1 MTDDKIDSLINSY
14 KPKGILVDTNILLL
28 LLVGSVNRQRIS
40 KFNRTEQFTPEDYD
54 LLVDFLGS
62 FSQIF
67 TTPNILTEVNS
78 LTSKIQEPERSQ
90 CFAKLA
96 EVLSTETLIKLDEHY
111 IMSSIATRVNGFN
124 RFGLTD
130 CGILELAHNRYLV
143 LTDDLKLAVH
153 LQSFDVDTI
162 NFNHLRNL

>member
-1 MTDDKIDSLINSY
+1 MIDDHTKSLINKY

-28 LLVGSVNRQRIS
+28 WVIGSVNRQRIS
-40 KFNRTEQFTPEDYD
+40 QFNRTEKFTLEDYD
-54 LLVDFLGS
+54 NLVRFLTS
-62 FSQIF
+62 FSKII

-78 LTSKIQEPERSQ
+78 LASKINEPERSQ
-90 CFAKLA
+90 CFEKLA
-96 EVLSTETLIKLDEHY
+96 ESLSSEALIQLDEYY

-130 CGILELAHNRYLV
+130 CGILELARNQYLV

-162 NFNHLRNL
+162 NFNLLR

>member
-1 MTDDKIDSLINSY
+1 MTDDRIDSLVNHY

-28 LLVGSVNRQRIS
+28 LFIGSVNRQRIS
-40 KFNRTEQFTPEDYD
+40 KFNRTEQFAPKDYD
-54 LLVDFLGS
+54 LLVNFLGY
-62 FSQIF
+62 FSKIV

-78 LTSKIQEPERSQ
+78 LTSKIKEPERSQ
-90 CFAKLA
+90 CFEKLA
-96 EVLSTETLIKLDEHY
+96 EALSTNELIKLDEHY
-111 IMSSIATRVNGFN
+111 ITSSIITRVHGFS

-153 LQSFDVDTI
+153 LQSSDVHTI
-162 NFNHLRNL
+162 NFNHIKNI